1 MQNQDNI
8 DNIYTI
14 INRIN
19 QGGFSFIYLVRNEN
33 NHNQYV
39 AKVRINENQQLFNTE
54 LQMTKIVSGLNNPN
68 LIHLIGNGNGTI
80 TFGGNVEN
88 NRNYLILDYH
98 QKGNLFNYIQIPNQG
113 FIEKHAKFI
122 FYKILIAVKALH
134 VNSIC
139 HRNLKLEDILL
150 DQNFNPIISDFCL
163 ATNNNVYALNEFV
176 GTQGYMSPQVI
187 NNDVYDG
194 FKEDVFSL
202 GAALFILVTG
212 RRGFI
217 SATIHDNLYSYIANR
232 NYDGYW
238 NAIQN
243 NGIGINL
250 SPEFKKLYIKM
261 VEANEKER
269 PTIEEVLRDNW
280 FYEIYNLNN
289 EKQAQLEAE
298 IRDVFVER
306 EIQINQL
313 NNQQNQQNQ
322 NLNNP

>member
-54 LQMTKIVSGLNNPN
+54 LQMTKIVSGLNKPN
-68 LIHLIGNGNGTI
+68 LIHLIGNGNGPI

-98 QKGNLFNYIQIPNQG
+98 QKGNLFNYTQIPNQG
-113 FIEKHAKFI
+113 FREKHAKFI
-122 FYKILIAVKALH
+122 YYKILIAVKALH
-134 VNSIC
+134 ANGIC

-163 ATNNNVYALNEFV
+163 ATNNHVYALNEFV

-217 SATIHDNLYSYIANR
+217 SATIHDNLYSFIANR
-232 NYDGYW
+232 NFDGYW

-243 NGIGINL
+243 NGINL
-250 SPEFKKLYIKM
+250 SKLFKALYIKM
-261 VEANEKER
+261 VDTNEINR
-269 PTIEEVLRDNW
+269 PTIEEVLHDNW
-280 FYEIYNLNN
+280 FNEINNLNN
-289 EKQAQLEAE
+289 EQQAQLEAE
-298 IRDVFVER
+298 VRNDFVER
-306 EIQINQL
+306 EIQINQH